1 MGIRFRIFVITFFSI
16 GLGILIAYIYSLNS
30 TTSLLAVISLIF
42 LAAIASIYFANFALK
57 SINELEAAISKIAG
71 GKTKRKYIK
80 AIPVDNSEFRGVAK
94 NISQISENL
103 KKQINL
109 IAKQRDQFG
118 SVLDDLGEGVIVA
131 NGNGDIKY
139 ENEQFAQILNLDEVN
154 GKNIQDL
161 NIKSLNYLFRRSKKK
176 KRDDIEFEIELEDKS
191 TRLVLATI
199 NQSKNTKE
207 FIIVAH
213 DVTQLRRFDSMRRDF
228 ISNLSHELR
237 TPVSVIRANSETLI
251 DGALEDKKQAK
262 IFAKAILHNSERLSD
277 MVSSLL
283 DLTRIEYGELKLNF
297 QNINLNEFI
306 ENFILSI
313 SNLAKKKNINIQYKP
328 THIGDINADP
338 QAIERILNNLVDNA
352 IKYSNE
358 DSEIIISSSND
369 SGDHIK
375 VMVEDNGPGISDE
388 DQSYIFGRFY
398 RTASARATDN
408 QGSGLGLAIVKHLVN
423 SLNGEVG
430 IDSVPGKG
438 SVFWFTVPKL

>member
-16 GLGILIAYIYSLNS
+16 GLGMLIAYIYSLNS
-30 TTSLLAVISLIF
+30 TISLLAVISLIV

-57 SINELEAAISKIAG
+57 SLNELDAAISKIAS
-71 GKTKRKYIK
+71 GKMKRKYIK
-80 AIPVDNSEFRGVAK
+80 AIPIDNTEFGGVAK

-103 KKQINL
+103 KRQINL

-131 NGNGDIKY
+131 NENGDIKY
-139 ENEQFAQILNLDEVN
+139 ENEQFSQILNLDEVN

-161 NIKSLNYLFRRSKKK
+161 KIKSLNYLFRRSKKK
-176 KRDDIEFEIELEDKS
+176 KRDDIEFEIELGDKS

-262 IFAKAILHNSERLSD
+262 VFAKAILHNSERLSD

-313 SNLAKKKNINIQYKP
+313 SNLSKKKNINIQYKP
-328 THIGDINADP
+328 SHIGDINADP

-352 IKYSNE
+352 IKYSKE
-358 DSEIIISSSND
+358 DSQIVISTSND
-369 SGDHIK
+369 SDDHIK

-388 DQSYIFGRFY
+388 DQDYIFGRFF

-438 SVFWFTVPKL
+438 SVFWFTVPKF

>member
-30 TTSLLAVISLIF
+30 TISLLAVISLFF

-80 AIPVDNSEFRGVAK
+80 AIPVDNTEFRGVAK

-131 NGNGDIKY
+131 NENGDIKY
-139 ENEQFAQILNLDEVN
+139 ENEQFGQILNLDEVN

-161 NIKSLNYLFRRSKKK
+161 NIKSLDYLFRRSKKK

-313 SNLAKKKNINIQYKP
+313 SNLSKKKNINIQYKP

-352 IKYSNE
+352 IKYSKE
-358 DSEIIISSSND
+358 DSEVIISSSND
-369 SGDHIK
+369 SGDYIK

-438 SVFWFTVPKL
+438 SVFWFTVPKF

>member
-16 GLGILIAYIYSLNS
+16 GLGMLIAYIYSLNS
-30 TTSLLAVISLIF
+30 TISLLAVISLIV

-80 AIPVDNSEFRGVAK
+80 AIPIDNTEFGGVAK

-131 NGNGDIKY
+131 NENGDIKY

-161 NIKSLNYLFRRSKKK
+161 NIKSLDYLFRRSKKK

-262 IFAKAILHNSERLSD
+262 VFAKAILHNSERLSD

-313 SNLAKKKNINIQYKP
+313 SNLSKKKNINIQYKP
-328 THIGDINADP
+328 SHIGDINADP

-352 IKYSNE
+352 IKYSKE
-358 DSEIIISSSND
+358 DSQIVISTSND
-369 SGDHIK
+369 SDDHIK

-388 DQSYIFGRFY
+388 DQDYIFGRFF

-438 SVFWFTVPKL
+438 SVFWFTVPKF

>member
-30 TTSLLAVISLIF
+30 TISLLAVISLIF

-80 AIPVDNSEFRGVAK
+80 AIPVDNSEFSGVAK

-118 SVLDDLGEGVIVA
+118 SVLNDLGEGIIVA
-131 NGNGDIKY
+131 NENGDIKY
-139 ENEQFAQILNLDEVN
+139 ENEQFSQILNLEEVN

-161 NIKSLNYLFRRSKKK
+161 NIKSLDYLFRRSKKK

-262 IFAKAILHNSERLSD
+262 VFAKAILHNSERLSD

-313 SNLAKKKNINIQYKP
+313 SNLSKKKNINIQYKP
-328 THIGDINADP
+328 SHIGDINADP

-352 IKYSNE
+352 IKYSKE
-358 DSEIIISSSND
+358 DSEILISSSND

-438 SVFWFTVPKL
+438 SVFWFTVPKF

>member
-1 MGIRFRIFVITFFSI
+1 MGIRFRIIVITFFSI

-30 TTSLLAVISLIF
+30 TISLLAVISLIF

-57 SINELEAAISKIAG
+57 SINELEVAISKIAS

-80 AIPVDNSEFRGVAK
+80 AIPLDNTEFRGVAK

-118 SVLDDLGEGVIVA
+118 SVLNDLGEGIIVA
-131 NGNGDIKY
+131 NENGDIKY
-139 ENEQFAQILNLDEVN
+139 ENEQFSQILNLEEVN

-176 KRDDIEFEIELEDKS
+176 KRDDIEFEIELGDKS

-262 IFAKAILHNSERLSD
+262 VFAKAILHNSERLSD

-313 SNLAKKKNINIQYKP
+313 SNLSKKKNINIQYKP
-328 THIGDINADP
+328 SHIGDINADP

-352 IKYSNE
+352 IKYSKK
-358 DSEIIISSSND
+358 DSQIVISTSND
-369 SGDHIK
+369 SDDHIK

-388 DQSYIFGRFY
+388 DQDYIFGRFF

-438 SVFWFTVPKL
+438 SVFWFTVPKF

>member
-1 MGIRFRIFVITFFSI
+1 MGIRFRIIVITFFSI
-16 GLGILIAYIYSLNS
+16 GLGMLIAYIYSLNS
-30 TTSLLAVISLIF
+30 TISLLAVISLIF

-80 AIPVDNSEFRGVAK
+80 AIPVDNTEFRGVAK

-131 NGNGDIKY
+131 NENGDIKY

-161 NIKSLNYLFRRSKKK
+161 NIKSLDYLFRRSKKK
-176 KRDDIEFEIELEDKS
+176 KRDDIEFEIELKDKS

-306 ENFILSI
+306 ENFIISI
-313 SNLAKKKNINIQYKP
+313 SNLSKKKNINIQYKP

-352 IKYSNE
+352 IKYSKE
-358 DSEIIISSSND
+358 DSEILISSSND

-438 SVFWFTVPKL
+438 SVFWFTVPKF

>member
-30 TTSLLAVISLIF
+30 TISLLAVISLIF

-80 AIPVDNSEFRGVAK
+80 AIPVDNSEFSGVAK

-118 SVLDDLGEGVIVA
+118 SVLDDLGEGIIVA
-131 NGNGDIKY
+131 NENGDIKY

-161 NIKSLNYLFRRSKKK
+161 NIKSLDYLFRRSKKK

-306 ENFILSI
+306 ENFIISI
-313 SNLAKKKNINIQYKP
+313 SNLSKKKNINIQYKP

-352 IKYSNE
+352 IKYSKE
-358 DSEIIISSSND
+358 DSEILISSSND

-438 SVFWFTVPKL
+438 SVFWFTVPKF

>member
-313 SNLAKKKNINIQYKP
+313 SNLSKKKNINIQYKP

-352 IKYSNE
+352 IKYSKE
-358 DSEIIISSSND
+358 DSEILISSSND

-438 SVFWFTVPKL
+438 SVFWFTVPKF

>member
-1 MGIRFRIFVITFFSI
+1 MGIRFRIIVITFFSI
-16 GLGILIAYIYSLNS
+16 GLGMLIAYIYSLNS
-30 TTSLLAVISLIF
+30 TISLLAVISLIF

-80 AIPVDNSEFRGVAK
+80 AIPVDNTEFRGVAK

-131 NGNGDIKY
+131 NENGDIKY

-161 NIKSLNYLFRRSKKK
+161 NIKSLDYLFRRSKKK

-262 IFAKAILHNSERLSD
+262 VFAKAILHNSERLSD

-313 SNLAKKKNINIQYKP
+313 SNLSKKKNINIQYKP
-328 THIGDINADP
+328 SHIGDINADP

-352 IKYSNE
+352 IKYSKE
-358 DSEIIISSSND
+358 DSQIVISTIND
-369 SGDHIK
+369 SDDHIK

-388 DQSYIFGRFY
+388 DQDYIFGRFF

-438 SVFWFTVPKL
+438 SVFWFTVPKF

>member
-139 ENEQFAQILNLDEVN
+139 ENEQFSQILNLDEVN

-313 SNLAKKKNINIQYKP
+313 SNLAMKKNINIQYKP

-352 IKYSNE
+352 IKYSKE
-358 DSEIIISSSND
+358 DSEILISSSND

>member
-1 MGIRFRIFVITFFSI
+1 M
-16 GLGILIAYIYSLNS
+16 
-30 TTSLLAVISLIF
+30 
-42 LAAIASIYFANFALK
+42 
-57 SINELEAAISKIAG
+57 
-71 GKTKRKYIK
+71 
-80 AIPVDNSEFRGVAK
+80 
-94 NISQISENL
+94 
-103 KKQINL
+103 
-109 IAKQRDQFG
+109 
-118 SVLDDLGEGVIVA
+118 
-131 NGNGDIKY
+131 
-139 ENEQFAQILNLDEVN
+139 
-154 GKNIQDL
+154 
-161 NIKSLNYLFRRSKKK
+161 
-176 KRDDIEFEIELEDKS
+176 
-191 TRLVLATI
+191 VLATI

-262 IFAKAILHNSERLSD
+262 VFAKAILHNSERLSD

-313 SNLAKKKNINIQYKP
+313 SNLSKKKNINIQYKP
-328 THIGDINADP
+328 SHIGDINADP

-352 IKYSNE
+352 IKYSKE
-358 DSEIIISSSND
+358 DSQIVISTSND
-369 SGDHIK
+369 SDDHIK

-388 DQSYIFGRFY
+388 DQDYIFGRFF

-438 SVFWFTVPKL
+438 SVFWFTVPKF

>member
-30 TTSLLAVISLIF
+30 TISLLAVISLFF

-80 AIPVDNSEFRGVAK
+80 AIPVDNTEFRGVAK

-131 NGNGDIKY
+131 NENGDIKY

-161 NIKSLNYLFRRSKKK
+161 NIKSLDYLFRRSKKK

-352 IKYSNE
+352 IKYSKE
-358 DSEIIISSSND
+358 DSEVIISSSND
-369 SGDHIK
+369 SGDYIK

-438 SVFWFTVPKL
+438 SVFWFTVPKF